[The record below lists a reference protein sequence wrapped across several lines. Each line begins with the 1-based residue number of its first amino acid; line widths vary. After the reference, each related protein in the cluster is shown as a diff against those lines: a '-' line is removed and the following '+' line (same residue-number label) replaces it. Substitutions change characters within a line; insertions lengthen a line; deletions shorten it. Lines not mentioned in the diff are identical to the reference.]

1 MQALHLKA
9 MHAPKFLKY
18 AGMASGYVADGELYV
33 GMQFNDRETV
43 VRAVK
48 TYSISRSM
56 DYKVYESEPMTFD
69 CKCKHFGSGCQW
81 LVNVNFKK
89 EQG

>member
-33 GMQFNDRETV
+33 GMQFNDQEAV
-43 VRAVK
+43 VRAVRPT
-48 TYSISRSM
+48 TYLDQWII
-56 DYKVYESEPMTFD
+56 
-69 CKCKHFGSGCQW
+69 KCTNQ
-81 LVNVNFKK
+81 NR
-89 EQG
+89 